1 LTGQTDVID
10 LEGFFQRVPRTPWVA
25 MAMEKL
31 YSVRDLG
38 RLFGFKAGRIRYWD
52 KIEFLTPSVRIG
64 ARKYYTSQDLIG
76 MRTSKGL
83 LDAGLPFAKVRRS
96 VIDAKRVST
105 EVKKDLS
112 RPLIRGDGE
121 EGGSD
126 PAAIGSNAMGQ
137 ALIGFS
143 HRDFEG
149 RMQAASRQL
158 GPNITSEIEESG
170 ASHKTTSTKR
180 GPIKPEE
187 PR

>member
-1 LTGQTDVID
+1 
-10 LEGFFQRVPRTPWVA
+10 
-25 MAMEKL
+25 
-31 YSVRDLG
+31 
-38 RLFGFKAGRIRYWD
+38 
-52 KIEFLTPSVRIG
+52 
-64 ARKYYTSQDLIG
+64 
-76 MRTSKGL
+76 MRTAKGL
-83 LDAGLPFAKVRRS
+83 LDTGLPFAKVRRS
-96 VIDAKRVST
+96 VIDAKRVFT

-112 RPLIRGDGE
+112 GPFIRGDGE

-126 PAAIGSNAMGQ
+126 PAALGSNAMGQ

-170 ASHKTTSTKR
+170 ASHKTTSRKR
-180 GPIKPEE
+180 GPIKPEG